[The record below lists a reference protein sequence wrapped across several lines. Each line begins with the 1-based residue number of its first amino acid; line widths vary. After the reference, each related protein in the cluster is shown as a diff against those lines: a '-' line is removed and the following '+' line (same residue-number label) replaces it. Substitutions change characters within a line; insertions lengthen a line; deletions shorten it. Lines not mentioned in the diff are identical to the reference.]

1 MARYN
6 FTAHA
11 AADLRNIIRHTRHT
25 RQTWSLKQARHYRQE
40 LELSLKRLA
49 ELPGMGRK
57 REEIAPG
64 VRSFRVAEHIACFTS
79 RKGGITI
86 LRLLHP
92 SMDVDLA
99 FEEKPEKEAG
109 K

>member
-11 AADLRNIIRHTRHT
+11 AEDLRNIIRHTR
-25 RQTWSLKQARHYRQE
+25 QTWGLKQARHYRQE
-40 LELSLKRLA
+40 LELSLNRLG
-49 ELPGMGRK
+49 ERPDMGRS

-64 VRSFRVAEHIACFTS
+64 VRSFLVAEHIAFYAP
-79 RKGGITI
+79 RRGGITI

-92 SMDVDLA
+92 SMDVERAFDLKK
-99 FEEKPEKEAG
+99 EK
-109 K
+109 

>member
-11 AADLRNIIRHTRHT
+11 AVDLRNIIRHTR
-25 RQTWSLKQARHYRQE
+25 QTWGSKQARRYQQE

-49 ELPGMGRK
+49 ALPGMGRK
-57 REEIAPG
+57 RQEIAPG
-64 VRSFRVAEHIACFTS
+64 VRSFRVAEHIAFFAP

-92 SMDVDLA
+92 SMDVELA
-99 FEEKPEKEAG
+99 FEERREKEMG